1 MIRWLHISD
10 LHIKNKADWN
20 NYRRELFI
28 KCSEIGKIDL
38 VIVTGD
44 FHDFSDGIS
53 FEMAKN
59 FLQELVEKLKLDI
72 SNDLFLV
79 PGNHD
84 GVTEF
89 IEKDIYISAIQ
100 NKPLSLNKAID
111 KLLSM
116 FRHMSHLLGN

>member
-59 FLQELVEKLKLDI
+59 FLHELVEKL
-72 SNDLFLV
+72 
-79 PGNHD
+79 
-84 GVTEF
+84 
-89 IEKDIYISAIQ
+89 
-100 NKPLSLNKAID
+100 
-111 KLLSM
+111 
-116 FRHMSHLLGN
+116 